1 MITMVHSCD
10 WTDPISCAKAILGGA
25 ASTAANT
32 GVSAAWDAVCKSFA
46 DAAAQLLGA
55 FGRGFAA
62 LPDLNIASAG
72 ITSTY
77 GISLVIAGTV
87 AALLV
92 MGQAARTA
100 WTHDG
105 SGLAQALAG
114 TAKAVL
120 AWLLT
125 AAVATTALAAADEV
139 TRFVVNTSF
148 GSQQALANRLAGI
161 VNWAEVA
168 GVPGQAAVGG
178 SLLLVFALVGIILVV
193 VLWFEMLLRNAALA
207 VLIAVSPIAAAG
219 QVSEVTKAWWL
230 RTASASVQLIILKPV
245 VALVFAV
252 GFGMAGQSIGVQSLL
267 AGLLVLALAA
277 FAWPVI
283 ARFFTFATVQ
293 ASGSGL
299 AAVLGF
305 AAGAAAG
312 RAGSGSPAGVD
323 PAQWSMATEGR
334 TMAARGSAGVSAGGP
349 GSAAQG
355 ELPAGAGAAGA
366 MGAGGATGSGGGG
379 GGGGAGS
386 AVAAG
391 AGWALQK
398 AQQAGG
404 MLAARME
411 QTAAHAGMPG
421 SYPYSTMN
429 GGRIGPG
436 IQAQR
441 GAGAAPSPERQTG
454 QHGQAYEASQPESL
468 DSAGYGEP
476 ETEPV
481 PPYAAEPYEPP
492 ISDDLT
498 DEEEPW

>member
-105 SGLAQALAG
+105 SGLAQALSG

-230 RTASASVQLIILKPV
+230 RTASAAVQLIILKPV

-312 RAGSGSPAGVD
+312 RAGGGSPAGVD

-334 TMAARGSAGVSAGGP
+334 TMAARGGAGVFAGGS
-349 GSAAQG
+349 GSAPQG
-355 ELPAGAGAAGA
+355 ELPAGAGAAGPT
-366 MGAGGATGSGGGG
+366 GAGGATGS
-379 GGGGAGS
+379 GGGAGS

-398 AQQAGG
+398 AQQAGAL
-404 MLAARME
+404 LAARME

-421 SYPYSTMN
+421 AYPYSTMN

-441 GAGAAPSPERQTG
+441 GAGAAPSPEQQPG
-454 QHGQAYEASQPESL
+454 QPGQAHQASQPESL

-481 PPYAAEPYEPP
+481 PPYTAEPYEPP
-492 ISDDLT
+492 VFDDPPY